1 MIERIFTEPVLPEHG
16 IEAQKIRALF
26 QAYGTG
32 YDFCKFFKQGSAVLA
47 YLDGSCVLYCDNNA
61 DFIELS
67 DFLQVN
73 GFSDLFCS
81 EDVADML
88 SKYIPADYQ
97 KVISM
102 KFSGN
107 SCPADIREANSLIDL
122 FSIVSTGFDIEFE
135 PWYLDMSHRIRHGVT
150 RAFQLDEKAALV
162 VQHNINGEA
171 LLSQIAVV
179 PNFRGNGYASKLIR
193 AVCSVLSPSECY
205 VICEPKLLSFY
216 EKVGFEPCGEYCI
229 VSPLKTDK

>member
-47 YLDGSCVLYCDNNA
+47 YLDGSSVLYCDNNA
-61 DFIELS
+61 DFSELS

-107 SCPADIREANSLIDL
+107 SCPADIRQANSLSDL

-135 PWYLDMSHRIRHGVT
+135 LVLAHDCKKQAIHSNSGCGTDIDTGKCRRNSPI
-150 RAFQLDEKAALV
+150 QLYFVK
-162 VQHNINGEA
+162 
-171 LLSQIAVV
+171 
-179 PNFRGNGYASKLIR
+179 
-193 AVCSVLSPSECY
+193 
-205 VICEPKLLSFY
+205 
-216 EKVGFEPCGEYCI
+216 
-229 VSPLKTDK
+229 